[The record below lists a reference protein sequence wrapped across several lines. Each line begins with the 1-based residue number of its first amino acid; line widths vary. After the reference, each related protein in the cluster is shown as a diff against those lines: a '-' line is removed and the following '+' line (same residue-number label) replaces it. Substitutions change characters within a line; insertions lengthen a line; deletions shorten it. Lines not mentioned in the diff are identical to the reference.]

1 METGNTL
8 KKPTVR
14 CLLAL
19 LCCALW
25 GSAFPCVKIGYEWLD
40 IQSVGSQILFAGYRF
55 FLAGVLTFFAGCLL
69 EKRFMTIRK
78 ESVLHVAGIGFL
90 QTTVQYVCFYIAMS
104 HITGTKGSIINASNA
119 FVSILLAH
127 FLIKGERMTW
137 KKGAGCLIGFAG
149 VVLINAEGISGGVSF
164 MGEGMMILC
173 TIVYG
178 SCSVLMKLISHR
190 GTAMAI
196 TAWQLLFGGFLLIV
210 IGFASGGRISG
221 FDGKSAALLLY
232 MAALSAAAFSIW
244 TALLKY
250 NPVGKVTIFGFSIPV
265 FGVILSGIFLGE
277 SFLSVQS
284 LSALACV
291 SAGIVLVNL
300 PGGRKRERLEASD
313 RVGNTRR
320 KE

>member
-1 METGNTL
+1 
-8 KKPTVR
+8 
-14 CLLAL
+14 
-19 LCCALW
+19 
-25 GSAFPCVKIGYEWLD
+25 
-40 IQSVGSQILFAGYRF
+40 
-55 FLAGVLTFFAGCLL
+55 
-69 EKRFMTIRK
+69 
-78 ESVLHVAGIGFL
+78 
-90 QTTVQYVCFYIAMS
+90 
-104 HITGTKGSIINASNA
+104 
-119 FVSILLAH
+119 
-127 FLIKGERMTW
+127 
-137 KKGAGCLIGFAG
+137 
-149 VVLINAEGISGGVSF
+149 
-164 MGEGMMILC
+164 MILC

-210 IGFASGGRISG
+210 IGFAGGGRISG
-221 FDGKSAALLLY
+221 FDGKSAALLFY

-250 NPVGKVTIFGFSIPV
+250 NPVGKVAIFGFSIPV

-291 SAGIVLVNL
+291 STGIVLVNL

>member
-149 VVLINAEGISGGVSF
+149 VV
-164 MGEGMMILC
+164 
-173 TIVYG
+173 T
-178 SCSVLMKLISHR
+178 H
-190 GTAMAI
+190 
-196 TAWQLLFGGFLLIV
+196 
-210 IGFASGGRISG
+210 
-221 FDGKSAALLLY
+221 
-232 MAALSAAAFSIW
+232 
-244 TALLKY
+244 
-250 NPVGKVTIFGFSIPV
+250 
-265 FGVILSGIFLGE
+265 
-277 SFLSVQS
+277 
-284 LSALACV
+284 
-291 SAGIVLVNL
+291 
-300 PGGRKRERLEASD
+300 
-313 RVGNTRR
+313 
-320 KE
+320 